1 MQNLEQA
8 LAQEGAWLAGSYD
21 IAVIGAGHAGCE
33 AALASARLGKKTLL
47 LAMDLDTVANMPC
60 NPNIG
65 GTGKGQLVRE
75 IDALGGEMGRL
86 ADQAM
91 IQFRML
97 NASKGPAVLSPRA
110 QIDRRH
116 YQQLMKQVLERQS
129 LLHLRQAEVVGILV
143 ETGQD
148 RSSASGILLKTG
160 AVYQA
165 DAVVVATGTFLDSE
179 IIIGQIKF
187 AGASDNHFAAHGLS
201 GCLRNLGLPVQR
213 FKTGTPPRLNGN
225 SLDYSK
231 LEKQDGDGYITPFS
245 HASEPFQAA
254 GRIEQQP
261 CYLTHTTATTRRL
274 VEDNLDRS
282 PLYSGKIAGTGTRY
296 CPSIEDK
303 YVKFP
308 DKQTH
313 QVFIEPMGRDTDE
326 VYLQGLS
333 SSMPEDIQQEMVHS
347 LPGLDQA
354 QIMRFGY
361 AIEYDCLDPVCLKAS
376 LETRQV
382 AGLYA
387 AGQINGTSGYEE
399 AAAQGLVAGINA
411 VRQLDGLPAVLI
423 DRSKA
428 YIGVMIDDLVTK
440 GTNEPYRMMTSRA
453 EYRLLLRQD
462 NADSR
467 LTPLGYQVGLIDE
480 QRWQDFQIK
489 QGRIEKEIERWRK
502 TRLYPGASTDD
513 LLSSLGSA
521 RLRQPVSLADLI
533 RRPELSYAA
542 LAPLDPQRP
551 VLTPAE
557 QYSVEVLLKY
567 EGYIRLEEERIRKF
581 QKLEQKQL
589 PTDLDYSNIRGLRLE
604 ARQKLAGQKPQSLG
618 QASRMAGVTPAD
630 ISVLL
635 VFLQMQEDRARAA
648 GSVEVRADG

>member
-1 MQNLEQA
+1 
-8 LAQEGAWLAGSYD
+8 
-21 IAVIGAGHAGCE
+21 
-33 AALASARLGKKTLL
+33 
-47 LAMDLDTVANMPC
+47 
-60 NPNIG
+60 
-65 GTGKGQLVRE
+65 
-75 IDALGGEMGRL
+75 
-86 ADQAM
+86 
-91 IQFRML
+91 
-97 NASKGPAVLSPRA
+97 
-110 QIDRRH
+110 
-116 YQQLMKQVLERQS
+116 
-129 LLHLRQAEVVGILV
+129 
-143 ETGQD
+143 
-148 RSSASGILLKTG
+148 
-160 AVYQA
+160 
-165 DAVVVATGTFLDSE
+165 
-179 IIIGQIKF
+179 
-187 AGASDNHFAAHGLS
+187 
-201 GCLRNLGLPVQR
+201 
-213 FKTGTPPRLNGN
+213 
-225 SLDYSK
+225 
-231 LEKQDGDGYITPFS
+231 
-245 HASEPFQAA
+245 
-254 GRIEQQP
+254 
-261 CYLTHTTATTRRL
+261 
-274 VEDNLDRS
+274 
-282 PLYSGKIAGTGTRY
+282 
-296 CPSIEDK
+296 
-303 YVKFP
+303 
-308 DKQTH
+308 
-313 QVFIEPMGRDTDE
+313 
-326 VYLQGLS
+326 
-333 SSMPEDIQQEMVHS
+333 
-347 LPGLDQA
+347 
-354 QIMRFGY
+354 
-361 AIEYDCLDPVCLKAS
+361 
-376 LETRQV
+376 
-382 AGLYA
+382 
-387 AGQINGTSGYEE
+387 
-399 AAAQGLVAGINA
+399 LVAGINA